1 MKKILVPIDGS
12 EYSERA
18 LTKAKEMA
26 EAFDSEVT
34 LLNVTS
40 VGSIDFTRYARVD
53 EILNW
58 QEMNEEANKR
68 SENLLKE
75 AKNNFGDNSNK
86 VETVSLNVRTENIA
100 KAISDYTEEHNPD
113 IIIMGSNGIGSFA
126 KRLYLGSV
134 TNKVLHLVSVPVL
147 VVQ

>member
-18 LTKAKEMA
+18 ITKAKEMS

-40 VGSIDFTRYARVD
+40 IGSIDFTRYARVD

-58 QEMNEEANKR
+58 QKMNEEADEK
-68 SENLLKE
+68 SENLLMK
-75 AKNNFGDNSNK
+75 AKNNFGEISNK
-86 VETVSLNVRTENIA
+86 VETVSLNSRTDNIA
-100 KAISDYTEEHNPD
+100 KVIADYTEEHKPD
-113 IIIMGSNGIGSFA
+113 IIIMGSNGIGSLA

-134 TNKVLHLVSVPVL
+134 TNKVLHLVSIPVL